1 MIKQIV
7 KIYRACGD
15 LCVATKT
22 NYVEILNFR
31 HFFKHIVFTSEG
43 DKIRN
48 KEIKNYINVSVVV
61 DIECG
66 NANNWISVIALI
78 YWNKNCI
85 FLPAFWNHSI
95 LQRGKTSVWQCI
107 SDIISWL
114 YFAECLEHCQSRF
127 FLFGAGRCSLFFLF
141 HY

>member
-1 MIKQIV
+1 MTEHEIAFV
-7 KIYRACGD
+7 KKCIRENIHRFYTCGD

-66 NANNWISVIALI
+66 NTIN
-78 YWNKNCI
+78 
-85 FLPAFWNHSI
+85 
-95 LQRGKTSVWQCI
+95 
-107 SDIISWL
+107 
-114 YFAECLEHCQSRF
+114 
-127 FLFGAGRCSLFFLF
+127 
-141 HY
+141 

>member
-1 MIKQIV
+1 MVNLLYHKGYERTYNIELLKV
-7 KIYRACGD
+7 WKYGACGN

-66 NANNWISVIALI
+66 NTIN
-78 YWNKNCI
+78 
-85 FLPAFWNHSI
+85 
-95 LQRGKTSVWQCI
+95 
-107 SDIISWL
+107 
-114 YFAECLEHCQSRF
+114 
-127 FLFGAGRCSLFFLF
+127 
-141 HY
+141 

>member
-1 MIKQIV
+1 MK
-7 KIYRACGD
+7 KIMLYYGYITCYMTCGD

-31 HFFKHIVFTSEG
+31 HFFKHIVSTSEG

-66 NANNWISVIALI
+66 NTNN
-78 YWNKNCI
+78 
-85 FLPAFWNHSI
+85 
-95 LQRGKTSVWQCI
+95 
-107 SDIISWL
+107 
-114 YFAECLEHCQSRF
+114 
-127 FLFGAGRCSLFFLF
+127 
-141 HY
+141 

>member
-1 MIKQIV
+1 MNFSNKVLQKCLTTTTSYFLV
-7 KIYRACGD
+7 PRGD

-48 KEIKNYINVSVVV
+48 KEIKKYINVSVVV

-66 NANNWISVIALI
+66 NTTN
-78 YWNKNCI
+78 
-85 FLPAFWNHSI
+85 
-95 LQRGKTSVWQCI
+95 
-107 SDIISWL
+107 
-114 YFAECLEHCQSRF
+114 
-127 FLFGAGRCSLFFLF
+127 
-141 HY
+141 

>member
-1 MIKQIV
+1 MELENKDILERSVSEKMCSSGSNGVGEICSPGT
-7 KIYRACGD
+7 ADTCGD

-66 NANNWISVIALI
+66 NTNN
-78 YWNKNCI
+78 
-85 FLPAFWNHSI
+85 
-95 LQRGKTSVWQCI
+95 
-107 SDIISWL
+107 
-114 YFAECLEHCQSRF
+114 
-127 FLFGAGRCSLFFLF
+127 
-141 HY
+141 

>member
-1 MIKQIV
+1 MELENKDILERSVSEKMCSSGSNGVGEICSPGTADT
-7 KIYRACGD
+7 YRD

-66 NANNWISVIALI
+66 NT
-78 YWNKNCI
+78 KN
-85 FLPAFWNHSI
+85 
-95 LQRGKTSVWQCI
+95 
-107 SDIISWL
+107 
-114 YFAECLEHCQSRF
+114 
-127 FLFGAGRCSLFFLF
+127 
-141 HY
+141 

>member
-1 MIKQIV
+1 MNPRLNEKPRDV
-7 KIYRACGD
+7 HLYCTLMACGD

-66 NANNWISVIALI
+66 NTTN
-78 YWNKNCI
+78 
-85 FLPAFWNHSI
+85 
-95 LQRGKTSVWQCI
+95 
-107 SDIISWL
+107 
-114 YFAECLEHCQSRF
+114 
-127 FLFGAGRCSLFFLF
+127 
-141 HY
+141 

>member
-1 MIKQIV
+1 MPGESQGGRSISDV
-7 KIYRACGD
+7 GAYRD
-15 LCVATKT
+15 LCVATTK

-66 NANNWISVIALI
+66 NTTN
-78 YWNKNCI
+78 
-85 FLPAFWNHSI
+85 
-95 LQRGKTSVWQCI
+95 
-107 SDIISWL
+107 
-114 YFAECLEHCQSRF
+114 
-127 FLFGAGRCSLFFLF
+127 
-141 HY
+141 

>member
-1 MIKQIV
+1 MSDGA
-7 KIYRACGD
+7 YRD
-15 LCVATKT
+15 LCVATTK

-66 NANNWISVIALI
+66 NTTN
-78 YWNKNCI
+78 
-85 FLPAFWNHSI
+85 
-95 LQRGKTSVWQCI
+95 
-107 SDIISWL
+107 
-114 YFAECLEHCQSRF
+114 
-127 FLFGAGRCSLFFLF
+127 
-141 HY
+141 

>member
-1 MIKQIV
+1 MMEDDWVMYDRNLAFRQGQILPS
-7 KIYRACGD
+7 RNLNHTLNTCGD

-66 NANNWISVIALI
+66 NTNN
-78 YWNKNCI
+78 
-85 FLPAFWNHSI
+85 
-95 LQRGKTSVWQCI
+95 
-107 SDIISWL
+107 
-114 YFAECLEHCQSRF
+114 
-127 FLFGAGRCSLFFLF
+127 
-141 HY
+141 

>member
-1 MIKQIV
+1 MADQTLPLNVSYEMKADDERQNCV
-7 KIYRACGD
+7 GMESDEELCSSSSDSAEELYSSSTTDAYRD

-48 KEIKNYINVSVVV
+48 KEIKNYINVSIVV

-66 NANNWISVIALI
+66 NTIN
-78 YWNKNCI
+78 
-85 FLPAFWNHSI
+85 
-95 LQRGKTSVWQCI
+95 
-107 SDIISWL
+107 
-114 YFAECLEHCQSRF
+114 
-127 FLFGAGRCSLFFLF
+127 
-141 HY
+141 

>member
-1 MIKQIV
+1 MEQNKAEQLNENV
-7 KIYRACGD
+7 TEKMCSSDGNVVGEMCSPADTDTCGD

-66 NANNWISVIALI
+66 NTNN
-78 YWNKNCI
+78 
-85 FLPAFWNHSI
+85 
-95 LQRGKTSVWQCI
+95 
-107 SDIISWL
+107 
-114 YFAECLEHCQSRF
+114 
-127 FLFGAGRCSLFFLF
+127 
-141 HY
+141 

>member
-1 MIKQIV
+1 MP
-7 KIYRACGD
+7 YRAYRD

-66 NANNWISVIALI
+66 NTNWCGIKKVDILFSRIS
-78 YWNKNCI
+78 
-85 FLPAFWNHSI
+85 
-95 LQRGKTSVWQCI
+95 
-107 SDIISWL
+107 
-114 YFAECLEHCQSRF
+114 
-127 FLFGAGRCSLFFLF
+127 
-141 HY
+141 

>member
-1 MIKQIV
+1 MLAFSNDYYGMIF
-7 KIYRACGD
+7 RATQSVELFCAY
-15 LCVATKT
+15 ATKT

-66 NANNWISVIALI
+66 N
-78 YWNKNCI
+78 
-85 FLPAFWNHSI
+85 
-95 LQRGKTSVWQCI
+95 TT
-107 SDIISWL
+107 
-114 YFAECLEHCQSRF
+114 E
-127 FLFGAGRCSLFFLF
+127 
-141 HY
+141 